1 MARGP
6 PPPPRPRPGR
16 GSPSYSRTSSVT
28 PQPSGAAPT
37 PSEPAPPPE
46 LPGVEAGS
54 SGPLVRA
61 RAACDTAPGAD
72 AVRQRTDGGS
82 GRKGRGEAALTRAL
96 LAPRAAH
103 AWPAHRMSALT
114 AESAGR
120 GQSVPLSAK
129 CGRSTHERSGR
140 PRLSQAAPSFSRHL
154 GRPAVASGLRGRCI
168 SSNCRARRGPFP
180 PWRSVRF
187 RGLRKTTH
195 HETLREQGRGVGP
208 VCRVLE
214 PSMAAPDSQNPGP
227 SSSETCPSSGHPLH
241 RHWFPGGSGRKS

>member
-114 AESAGR
+114 PSQR
-120 GQSVPLSAK
+120 GEVSPCPFQPNADGAHMNAPAALACHRRHLPLAATWAVPLWPAAYAAGAFLPTAVPGG
-129 CGRSTHERSGR
+129 GRFRRGG
-140 PRLSQAAPSFSRHL
+140 AC
-154 GRPAVASGLRGRCI
+154 ASGGLGKPLTTKPSGSRG
-168 SSNCRARRGPFP
+168 
-180 PWRSVRF
+180 
-187 RGLRKTTH
+187 
-195 HETLREQGRGVGP
+195 GVWAQ
-208 VCRVLE
+208 
-214 PSMAAPDSQNPGP
+214 SAA
-227 SSSETCPSSGHPLH
+227 
-241 RHWFPGGSGRKS
+241 F